1 MKNDMKKRY
10 LRFLCFIL
18 SLIFLVPSSIR
29 AEAVNP
35 RASMYIA
42 VQSGGLVKTTGN
54 NFEIRYSVS
63 TGQLVDELGAFMIQL
78 SKSTDQVTW
87 YRAEVYYSYD
97 YPEMMREDT
106 ITHSGYFT
114 FTGQTGYYY
123 KAIITFYASL
133 DGVSERSSLYTN
145 VIYIPQSG
153 NGGRVA

>member
-1 MKNDMKKRY
+1 MKRSYRKSISI
-10 LRFLCFIL
+10 LLTFL
-18 SLIFLVPSSIR
+18 LVVSMSTSVF
-29 AEAVNP
+29 AVGE
-35 RASMYIA
+35 RSSMYLA
-42 VQSGGLVKTTGN
+42 VQGGGLVKTTGN
-54 NFEIRYSVS
+54 NFEIRYSV
-63 TGQLVDELGAFMIQL
+63 TTAQVVDELGAFMIQL

-97 YPEMMREDT
+97 YPEMMQEDT

-123 KAIITFYASL
+123 KAIITYYASL